1 MSEKTLKQAV
11 GFIEGG
17 EKEKGRELLLS
28 LADNDPENENIWLWL
43 AACGE
48 GEVEK
53 EGYLEKVLQ
62 INPGNAEARQA
73 LAKLL
78 PVRQPSLEELV
89 SLPGILEV
97 LERASEAEA
106 RIDFEQGY
114 KHYNQAI
121 KIDPEHAGA
130 WLGRGRCAAALNA
143 IDLPRLGE
151 AIESICKGKELGAD
165 KQPLEAAAHS
175 LALAIREFVNNLED
189 HFKEQ
194 QIEKMDELSS
204 PFFNMGYGG
213 ALSQKAVDRI
223 GKDQNQKFQI
233 LIPSFIEGLTLAWE
247 VAEDK
252 EIGMDIQEVSR
263 TVADS
268 SIYIDTSK
276 RVFREKINS
285 LLEKVRAKFPGLE
298 PKQVETPKMN
308 IWVLIVI
315 ILVVGALVI
324 MATQIK

>member
-28 LADNDPENENIWLWL
+28 LAESEPENENIWLWL

-48 GEVEK
+48 GEAEK

-62 INPGNAEARQA
+62 INPGNTKARQA

-78 PVRQPSLEELV
+78 PARQPSLEELV
-89 SLPGILEV
+89 SLPGISEV
-97 LERASEAEA
+97 LDRASESET
-106 RIDFEQGY
+106 RVDFEQGY

-121 KIDPEHAGA
+121 KIDPEHAAA
-130 WLGRGRCAAALNA
+130 WLGRGRCAAELNA
-143 IDLPRLGE
+143 VDLPRLGE

-165 KQPLEAAAHS
+165 KQLLEVAAHC
-175 LALAIREFVNNLED
+175 LALAIREDIKNLEE
-189 HFKEQ
+189 HFKDQ
-194 QIEKMDELSS
+194 QIDKIDELSS

-223 GKDQNQKFQI
+223 GKDQNQKFQV

-247 VAEDK
+247 VAEDNAV
-252 EIGMDIQEVSR
+252 GMDIIEATR

-268 SIYIDTSK
+268 SIYLDSSK

-285 LLEKVRAKFPGLE
+285 LLEKIRVKFPGLE
-298 PKQVETPKMN
+298 PKQLEKSKMS
-308 IWVLIVI
+308 IRVLLVI
-315 ILVVGALVI
+315 ILMVGALVI
-324 MATQIK
+324 LATQIK